1 MTAEGTVIPR
11 AAGPRDP
18 VLDEEKRK
26 ESTMHKVNLLEKFAL
41 FQDQFSPKVVGDLN
55 DHQVKLVK
63 LQGEFVWH
71 HHENE
76 DEMFLVVRGRMR
88 MGLRTGDIELSEGEF
103 FIVPKGTEHKP
114 SAEQECWIVL
124 LEPKTT
130 LNTGNVVGER
140 TVAELDR
147 I

>member
-1 MTAEGTVIPR
+1 M
-11 AAGPRDP
+11 D
-18 VLDEEKRK
+18 
-26 ESTMHKVNLLEKFAL
+26 KVNLLEKFAL
-41 FQDQFSPKVVGDLN
+41 FQDQFCPKVVGDLN
-55 DHQVKLVK
+55 DHQVKVVK

-88 MGLRTGDIELSEGEF
+88 MGLRTGDIELGEGEL
-103 FIVPKGTEHKP
+103 FIVPRGVEHKP
-114 SAEQECWIVL
+114 SAEEECWIVL
-124 LEPKTT
+124 IEPGTT

>member
-1 MTAEGTVIPR
+1 M
-11 AAGPRDP
+11 D
-18 VLDEEKRK
+18 
-26 ESTMHKVNLLEKFAL
+26 KVNLLEKFAL
-41 FQDQFSPKVVGDLN
+41 FQDHFSPKVVGDLN

-71 HHENE
+71 HHESE
-76 DEMFLVVRGRMR
+76 DELFLVVRGRMT

-114 SAEQECWIVL
+114 SAVEECWIVL
-124 LEPKTT
+124 VEPGTT
-130 LNTGNVVGER
+130 LNTGNVAEDR
-140 TVAELDR
+140 TVATLDR

>member
-1 MTAEGTVIPR
+1 M
-11 AAGPRDP
+11 D
-18 VLDEEKRK
+18 
-26 ESTMHKVNLLEKFAL
+26 KVNLLEKFSL
-41 FQDQFSPKVVGDLN
+41 FTDRFSPKVVGDLN

-76 DEMFLVVRGRMR
+76 DELFIVVRGRMR

-114 SAEQECWIVL
+114 SAEEECWIVL
-124 LEPKTT
+124 VEPGTT
-130 LNTGNVVGER
+130 LNTGNVAGDR
-140 TVAELDR
+140 TVAVPDR